1 MKKLFVIVGI
11 VVLFVCVGLS
21 GCDQQTTSEN
31 PVVENPRIIN
41 SYKNDIRISNLNVV
55 TKVIGDHSGDY
66 GDTLSTQSGFNHN
79 HNRDDPGY
87 VEYVVSGTIENI
99 GSRIIDR
106 ADITVHFYNDKGNFL
121 YDETTPIHSL
131 YLDDTQSFNVIL
143 TDSYYNMDYFYYVS
157 DYKLEITEVDFH

>member
-1 MKKLFVIVGI
+1 MKKQLVIIGFILIMNSVW
-11 VVLFVCVGLS
+11 LS

-41 SYKNDIRISNLNVV
+41 TYKNDIRISNLKVV
-55 TKVIGDHSGDY
+55 TKVIGDHSNDSGK
-66 GDTLSTQSGFNHN
+66 TLSTQSGFNNN
-79 HNRDDPGY
+79 HNRVDPGY
-87 VEYVVSGTIENI
+87 VEYVVSGTIQNI

-121 YDETTPIHSL
+121 YDETTPISSL

-143 TDSYYNMDYFYYVS
+143 TDKYYVMDYFYYVS
-157 DYKLEITEVDFH
+157 DYKLEITEVNFH

>member
-1 MKKLFVIVGI
+1 MKKQLVVIGIISLLF
-11 VVLFVCVGLS
+11 CVGLS
-21 GCDQQTTSEN
+21 GCDQQTNPLN
-31 PVVENPRIIN
+31 PVVENPRILN
-41 SYKNDIRISNLNVV
+41 SYKSDIRISILNVV

-66 GDTLSTQSGFNHN
+66 GETLSTESGFNHN

-87 VEYVVSGTIENI
+87 VEYVVSGTIQNI
-99 GSRIIDR
+99 GTRIIDR

-121 YDETTPIHSL
+121 YDETTTINSL

-157 DYKLEITEVDFH
+157 DYKLEITEVNFH